1 MKPIVFQ
8 LLAIAILCVG
18 CGYVINQYENID
30 DGQYAAEF
38 RATDFEGDQE

>member
-8 LLAIAILCVG
+8 LLAIAILVCG
-18 CGYVINQYENID
+18 CGMVISQYENID

-38 RATDFEGDQE
+38 RATDFEGGQE